1 MESFVLVDSEE
12 RRVNHDCCVRS
23 KEEENTVTNVIA
35 EIMAAETDWQILRLS
50 PVPLPDPFIP
60 LSDAKL
66 LYEVRKVYLKLSL
79 ALHPDR
85 CADPLCEEAFK
96 KVVCARDN
104 ILNGKKRPR
113 APNTSRNSAGG
124 GEGAGAA
131 DEGVQKEEKKSKKL
145 TRPQKRRLRSL
156 NKREKELIRR
166 LVSIEKQKED
176 ALHRVRAYELEVS
189 AAKRRGVRIAFHES
203 QIPSLLGKE
212 NVRWLDGR
220 WVTAGQAVELCLN
233 SSTDE
238 IIQFGEKLREC
249 RKTFLTSHRMSGL
262 SHLRIPAYSQIK
274 IARLKE
280 RKAIFDHD
288 KARKELLSIEDKE
301 KLVLREIKLSIHAT
315 NEFLKSCT

>member
-1 MESFVLVDSEE
+1 MLVDSEE
-12 RRVNHDCCVRS
+12 RRVNHDCVRN

-35 EIMAAETDWQILRLS
+35 EIMAAKTDWQILRLS

-60 LSDAKL
+60 LSDASL

-113 APNTSRNSAGG
+113 APNTSRNSEGG
-124 GEGAGAA
+124 GEGASA
-131 DEGVQKEEKKSKKL
+131 DEGVQKKENKPKKL
-145 TRPQKRRLRSL
+145 TRPQKRKLRSM
-156 NKREKELIRR
+156 NKREEELIRR

-220 WVTAGQAVELCLN
+220 WVTADQAVELCLN

-249 RKTFLTSHRMSGL
+249 RKTFLTSHKMSRL
-262 SHLRIPAYSQIK
+262 SHHLRIPAYSQIK

-288 KARKELLSIEDKE
+288 KARKELLSIEDRE
-301 KLVLREIKLSIHAT
+301 KLVLREIKLSIDVT